1 MVRRKVSMPI
11 KMSFSQF
18 LISKI
23 RELDACNEV
32 TLGILENGIWQ
43 ESLKGEG
50 WNTILLGKVSVPNPN
65 FITKASL
72 EREFAFDNEQL
83 DNRIGVVLGVC

>member
-1 MVRRKVSMPI
+1 MVRRKVQMPI

-23 RELDACNEV
+23 RELDSCNEV
-32 TLGILENGIWQ
+32 TLGTLDNNIWQ

-65 FITKASL
+65 FITMAEL

-83 DNRIGVVLGVC
+83 DNRLGVVLGVC